1 MAQQPDL
8 SKSLITY
15 TILSEGQ
22 EIDGS
27 FLANSIRVF
36 KEINKIS
43 FARIEFFDGSNT
55 DNEEFLIAHSDVFK
69 PGKKIGIKAGYESDE
84 ELIFEGIVTKHQ
96 LKVGRDQ
103 PVLQIECK
111 DEAIKMTSGRY
122 NEIYQD
128 KKDSDIIKE
137 LYSKHGLKG
146 KVDSTENENTNLIQH
161 FTSDWDFMLMRADIN
176 DLIVITNNGS
186 IEAVKP
192 GIDQKPLFEVT
203 YGTDLISFEA
213 EMDIKNQY
221 SEVSVVSWDSNNL
234 AIVESTAKGNIEV
247 KQGQYKSEELSG
259 ILNSGKTILQTGG
272 NLSVAALT
280 AWGNSLL
287 TKSRLAKIKGKVSI
301 RGNSIVKPNS
311 IINLNGVSNTFNG
324 EAYISGVIHTIED
337 GNWLCEL
344 QIGLKEKWYTEDT
357 PGIEGANASGLNAG
371 MQGLQ
376 VGVVQKLDEDPEGNY
391 KVQVK
396 LPTLQRDN
404 MHVWARLSNFYST
417 KEAGVFFLPEIGDE
431 VVMGFLNN
439 DPQFAVILG
448 SVYSKKN
455 KPKHTPEADN
465 GIKSILTKSQ
475 LEIQFN
481 DTDKI
486 LTLSTPGGHQIILDD
501 KEKSLS
507 IIDDANKNKVVLSDA
522 GILMESEK
530 DIILKAKGDI
540 KLESTGSTEIKA
552 TKDYKAEGMNVELTG
567 KTKFAAEGAQ
577 AEIKG
582 SGMTTIKGGVVQIN

>member
-27 FLANSIRVF
+27 FLPTSIRIS

-111 DEAIKMTSGRY
+111 DQAVKMTSGRH
-122 NEIYQD
+122 NEIYKD

-137 LYSKHGLKG
+137 LYTKHGLEG
-146 KVDSTENENTNLIQH
+146 KVETTENKNTNLIQH

-176 DLIVITNNGS
+176 DLIVITDNGS

-192 GIDQKPLFEVT
+192 NIDQAPLFDVT
-203 YGTDLISFEA
+203 YGTDLLGFEA

-221 SEVSVVSWDSNNL
+221 NEVSVVGWDSNDL
-234 AIVESTAKGNIEV
+234 AIVESKTKGSIEI
-247 KQGQYKSEELSG
+247 KQGSYKSKELSS
-259 ILNSGKTILQTGG
+259 ILNEGKTILQTGG
-272 NLSVAALT
+272 NLSVASLT

-301 RGNSIVKPNS
+301 RGNSIIKPNS

-324 EAYISGVIHTIED
+324 EAYISGVYHIIEE
-337 GNWLCEL
+337 GNWVSEL
-344 QIGLKEKWYTEDT
+344 QIGLKERWYTDDT
-357 PGIEGANASGLNAG
+357 PGIEGSNSSGLNAG
-371 MQGLQ
+371 VQGLQ
-376 VGVVQKLDEDPEGNY
+376 IGIVVKLDEDPDGNY
-391 KVQVK
+391 RVQVK
-396 LPTLQRDN
+396 LPTLQKDN
-404 MHVWARLSNFYST
+404 MPVWARLSNFYST
-417 KEAGVFFLPEIGDE
+417 VDAGIFFIPEVGDE
-431 VVMGFLNN
+431 VILGFLNN
-439 DPQFAVILG
+439 DPQFPMILG

-455 KPKHTPEADN
+455 KPKYTPEPEN

-486 LTLSTPGGHQIILDD
+486 LTISTPGGHQIIMDD
-501 KEKSLS
+501 KEKSLTV
-507 IIDDANKNKVVLSDA
+507 IDEANKNKVVLSDA
-522 GILMESEK
+522 GILMESDK

-552 TKDYKAEGMNVELTG
+552 TKDYKVEGLNVELKGT
-567 KTKFAAEGAQ
+567 TKFAAEGAQ
-577 AEIKG
+577 AELKG